1 MNLLHLIFFGPC
13 PIFFWSRIETK
24 QNKMFTFVFGEEP
37 SISGSKLI
45 VCCFLGCSL
54 WRLSPKRER
63 LIQLIHLRPSSP
75 PLFICPFSAFSPYI
89 HPSNPPPFSQPLS
102 LSLAPLFYWPPVFL
116 FPTATRRREDQP
128 TPQPTP
134 PGPAGKP
141 ETPKAH
147 PGQERPRIALRPSWK
162 VLFLSKYIAA
172 PLWTKSQGSQGTRPS
187 FRALSLCLLWAQSQT
202 LTWTELKNSDW
213 RKKITNMQ
221 MRKFKELRKSL

>member
-102 LSLAPLFYWPPVFL
+102 LAPLFYWPPVFL

-128 TPQPTP
+128 TPPNPLLLVPQVN
-134 PGPAGKP
+134 
-141 ETPKAH
+141 
-147 PGQERPRIALRPSWK
+147 QRRPRHTLARKDP
-162 VLFLSKYIAA
+162 
-172 PLWTKSQGSQGTRPS
+172 GSPYGLAEKCS
-187 FRALSLCLLWAQSQT
+187 F
-202 LTWTELKNSDW
+202 
-213 RKKITNMQ
+213 
-221 MRKFKELRKSL
+221 